1 MDTHPRLLDDVAA
14 LHPRLLVKAPYPRY
28 GVDGEAVTVQGARPG
43 PAGVTADPTTWV
55 RAADL
60 AAGRITLVALDAP
73 FNPGVN
79 PLTWM
84 AAHAGARV
92 FGVVAPDRLPP
103 WARRSL
109 LHEADLG
116 LRLYGPVNVAGY
128 DAEFLDESGETLFCA
143 RYALVNRHG
152 GAELAVVTQAALLVS
167 HAAAVEVVDEA
178 IYRGEDLTPQPGDG
192 LFLVPD
198 GEVSG
203 AVVRQARDGWDSEA
217 QAAAEQA
224 RFAAF
229 LAVEREDYLA
239 ALAAHL
245 GHTAGYLLHHL
256 RGQTVLLR
264 VDAAGRPQL
273 TPVPAA

>member
-1 MDTHPRLLDDVAA
+1 
-14 LHPRLLVKAPYPRY
+14 
-28 GVDGEAVTVQGARPG
+28 
-43 PAGVTADPTTWV
+43 
-55 RAADL
+55 
-60 AAGRITLVALDAP
+60 
-73 FNPGVN
+73 
-79 PLTWM
+79 M
-84 AAHAGARV
+84 A
-92 FGVVAPDRLPP
+92 
-103 WARRSL
+103 SL
-109 LHEADLG
+109 LEAMIDTRVGQLVFSSSAAT
-116 LRLYGPVNVAGY
+116 YGTP
-128 DAEFLDESGETLFCA
+128 D
-143 RYALVNRHG
+143 
-152 GAELAVVTQAALLVS
+152 
-167 HAAAVEVVDEA
+167 VEVVDEA